1 MSCVSQ
7 AAEIGDSDAA
17 GSGGENGD
25 AAGAD
30 TEMKAQNDDGLGF
43 RV

>member
-1 MSCVSQ
+1 VSQ
-7 AAEIGDSDAA
+7 VAEIGDGDAA

-25 AAGAD
+25 ATGAD
-30 TEMKAQNDDGLGF
+30 TEMKALNDDGLGF